1 MYMVLVLRFG
11 SRRDDDAEAEDD
23 LGVRLGDGISAE
35 AKTGSEP
42 HRRAARA
49 EMAERP
55 TSTSGTAPSSMP
67 WRRYIPTARVPL
79 LIRDIEFQA
88 RCYAHFE
95 LEPGRKSLCR
105 AMELALV
112 GIPNLLDLRV
122 QPLATLHWM
131 DIPALSGFLRR
142 YLIERVASR
151 FLYPQCARFDFGAA
165 GDAHA
170 EAVPSGHGEGGAANA
185 AQHPAPATRTTPLLL
200 ADAAGACRY
209 GGILTVRIVSARGL
223 RAPHSMGDAI
233 DAFVIVYL
241 GSRRKR
247 TRVVRDTASPTW
259 NATFEFFIDD
269 PASAPPVLCCYV
281 FDARLRAVR
290 RSNSEA
296 SARAESAFLGSC
308 DVPIG
313 PCLASE
319 QRLDR
324 WLELEEA
331 VAGKLHVT
339 LAFAAFT
346 GGEERFFDAPVRPS
360 TMVAGAAATTSATM
374 PPAPPAPPTALN
386 AAPLRRAP
394 SHGQVSDADL
404 FARAAASSLTT
415 VAAATR
421 PIDREP
427 SLPRSLPAT
436 SHAAGTRE
444 PTSVDELNAWLAGW
458 LDGTLD
464 TAQPCMNP
472 DAVLA
477 LEGVTYPPADDR
489 RRARVLAD
497 GHRFVGPVAGD
508 LPAADSAD
516 NEGHRLVVADVV
528 HRHRPNVPQPVT
540 RVGEQD
546 LAATRWQM
554 AGHRVADHAQQRV
567 RRVGGTHSQLVQQL
581 RHQTT
586 EPPIRTRPALL
597 SGESSSVNRHWC
609 TISGRY
615 SAGSRPS
622 RLEMKVACSSPLSS
636 WAFEEEASAGAGSRR
651 RRDGGGRLGAA
662 SRLAPSSTTMTF
674 PVPTGACCTVRG
686 RLDMDGRSGK
696 TGTAVSE
703 DELSNRSERE
713 TEPKA
718 GASAADGHRTIT
730 RERRRNT
737 IYQQTTTR
745 TDRQTLPFLSDPPL
759 PGQFIVAAGEIL
771 LVKAVQAHVSV
782 LAARRESLAVR
793 RERQAVD
800 GAKVALDG
808 ADRLAVRQVQQRGAE
823 LAGLAGGGGHFA
835 GLLAAADH
843 RMRQQRRQVY
853 GVERPVER
861 ERAHRLH
868 RVRVPQYRGA
878 IRRAGHE
885 ELAVLAEL
893 EVHRRLAV
901 SLHALH
907 LLAGLHVPLAH
918 GAVLRRRHDKLGG
931 VVPLH
936 RGDGSSVSAQH
947 PHWLRL
953 LLRPLTTG
961 VQGIEVDVGVL
972 AHEFGAGQ
980 VQQPAA
986 GRHAHRSHRRPQRP
1000 TIQLMTTLHI
1010 PQPRGVV
1017 CRAGQQSRRVPEHVA
1032 RPHRARV
1039 AVVGATRSPLDA
1051 HHNVGR
1057 VSLAVLKAGA
1067 WDGKH
1072 GTGARASV
1080 GARHAA
1086 DAVRTRNGHRSR
1098 AIGATSPTGGDTRS
1112 HVS

>member
-1 MYMVLVLRFG
+1 MNAASAIVTRGLSSAAVLLAVCALVALWRPLERVALWASWAALWLAVTVRWHVAASDRTHRSGWWGGSGERRWARHAARCVEDEWVNDLFRKLWNTNSQSISRFLRGKLAVTLNRRRPTYIDLIQIPQFVLGRRPPRVSNIRAFVTNSERDVQFEFDVSYTGEMYMVLVLRFG

-404 FARAAASSLTT
+404 FARAAASSLTA

-472 DAVLA
+472 V
-477 LEGVTYPPADDR
+477 
-489 RRARVLAD
+489 
-497 GHRFVGPVAGD
+497 
-508 LPAADSAD
+508 
-516 NEGHRLVVADVV
+516 
-528 HRHRPNVPQPVT
+528 
-540 RVGEQD
+540 
-546 LAATRWQM
+546 
-554 AGHRVADHAQQRV
+554 
-567 RRVGGTHSQLVQQL
+567 
-581 RHQTT
+581 
-586 EPPIRTRPALL
+586 
-597 SGESSSVNRHWC
+597 
-609 TISGRY
+609 
-615 SAGSRPS
+615 
-622 RLEMKVACSSPLSS
+622 
-636 WAFEEEASAGAGSRR
+636 
-651 RRDGGGRLGAA
+651 
-662 SRLAPSSTTMTF
+662 STT
-674 PVPTGACCTVRG
+674 
-686 RLDMDGRSGK
+686 
-696 TGTAVSE
+696 
-703 DELSNRSERE
+703 
-713 TEPKA
+713 
-718 GASAADGHRTIT
+718 
-730 RERRRNT
+730 
-737 IYQQTTTR
+737 
-745 TDRQTLPFLSDPPL
+745 
-759 PGQFIVAAGEIL
+759 
-771 LVKAVQAHVSV
+771 
-782 LAARRESLAVR
+782 
-793 RERQAVD
+793 
-800 GAKVALDG
+800 
-808 ADRLAVRQVQQRGAE
+808 
-823 LAGLAGGGGHFA
+823 
-835 GLLAAADH
+835 
-843 RMRQQRRQVY
+843 
-853 GVERPVER
+853 
-861 ERAHRLH
+861 
-868 RVRVPQYRGA
+868 
-878 IRRAGHE
+878 
-885 ELAVLAEL
+885 
-893 EVHRRLAV
+893 
-901 SLHALH
+901 
-907 LLAGLHVPLAH
+907 
-918 GAVLRRRHDKLGG
+918 
-931 VVPLH
+931 
-936 RGDGSSVSAQH
+936 
-947 PHWLRL
+947 
-953 LLRPLTTG
+953 
-961 VQGIEVDVGVL
+961 
-972 AHEFGAGQ
+972 
-980 VQQPAA
+980 
-986 GRHAHRSHRRPQRP
+986 
-1000 TIQLMTTLHI
+1000 
-1010 PQPRGVV
+1010 
-1017 CRAGQQSRRVPEHVA
+1017 
-1032 RPHRARV
+1032 
-1039 AVVGATRSPLDA
+1039 
-1051 HHNVGR
+1051 
-1057 VSLAVLKAGA
+1057 
-1067 WDGKH
+1067 
-1072 GTGARASV
+1072 
-1080 GARHAA
+1080 
-1086 DAVRTRNGHRSR
+1086 
-1098 AIGATSPTGGDTRS
+1098 
-1112 HVS
+1112 